1 MENVVA
7 VHAAVAEEKMP
18 ALLEMI
24 PMKRQGDPLL
34 VARAVELLA
43 DPSATFITGATW
55 DINGGIYM
63 R

>member
-1 MENVVA
+1 
-7 VHAAVAEEKMP
+7 MP

-24 PMKRQGDPLL
+24 LMKRLALLL